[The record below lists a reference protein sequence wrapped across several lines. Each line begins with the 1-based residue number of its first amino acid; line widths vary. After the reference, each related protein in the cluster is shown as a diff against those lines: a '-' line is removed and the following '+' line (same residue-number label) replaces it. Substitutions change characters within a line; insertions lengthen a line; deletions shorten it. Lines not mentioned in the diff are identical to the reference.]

1 MVCVADIDKSLG
13 RRGKREMVALICKVA
28 SGERE
33 RQRRREREE
42 REKHADNWDL
52 KLKHLRGFVV
62 KLYFNTPI

>member
-13 RRGKREMVALICKVA
+13 RRGKRELVALICKVA
-28 SGERE
+28 SGE
-33 RQRRREREE
+33 REREE

-52 KLKHLRGFVV
+52 KQKNLRGFVV

>member
-33 RQRRREREE
+33 RQRRRERE
-42 REKHADNWDL
+42 KHADNWDL
-52 KLKHLRGFVV
+52 KLKNLRGFVV
-62 KLYFNTPI
+62 KL